1 MQLDEKHLSFLNQGQ
16 TSDFIQFRLEFKLEF
31 ERLVSSITRLKTLET
46 RILSRIVSRY
56 KSLQVK
62 QRLKNSVIRRFRN
75 ERRIDGRKVGEQS
88 VVKAEL
94 GRGGGRVERRWG
106 ARRVVCG
113 EGGGERRE
121 ESTPKI
127 GSNKLSTIFAGLNTL
142 KRLEIRLGGGPF
154 VHGAPCR
161 PGMKDCNVLSRKRD
175 ENRVQLSKPGSR
187 TVFRD
192 SPPTLT
198 KIYIHI

>member
-1 MQLDEKHLSFLNQGQ
+1 M
-16 TSDFIQFRLEFKLEF
+16 
-31 ERLVSSITRLKTLET
+31 
-46 RILSRIVSRY
+46 
-56 KSLQVK
+56 
-62 QRLKNSVIRRFRN
+62 
-75 ERRIDGRKVGEQS
+75 
-88 VVKAEL
+88 
-94 GRGGGRVERRWG
+94 
-106 ARRVVCG
+106 VCG

-175 ENRVQLSKPGSR
+175 ENRVQLSKPSSR

-198 KIYIHI
+198 KIYIYIDSFLIYYYAYIYIYNFKIFFIIFNVPKEEKISECRSRMKWKGRNLPFRRLVFRWG

>member
-1 MQLDEKHLSFLNQGQ
+1 M
-16 TSDFIQFRLEFKLEF
+16 
-31 ERLVSSITRLKTLET
+31 
-46 RILSRIVSRY
+46 
-56 KSLQVK
+56 
-62 QRLKNSVIRRFRN
+62 
-75 ERRIDGRKVGEQS
+75 
-88 VVKAEL
+88 
-94 GRGGGRVERRWG
+94 
-106 ARRVVCG
+106 VCG

-175 ENRVQLSKPGSR
+175 ENRVQLSKPSSR

-198 KIYIHI
+198 KIYIYIDSFLIYYYAYIYIYNF